1 MTNAWDAGAALLE
14 EPVVGQGRDWGLQM
28 PGGLL
33 PSAPRISGMSS
44 AQGAAF
50 PGQQWEFPCTERSSH
65 FLSPDGGGKTSVRL
79 LPCSASSPSSL
90 QPLFAF
96 PRISH
101 ERQTRPGAAGLFKGW
116 GTSGMLTRREKSTAG
131 LFNRAPSSAGLGDT
145 AGLPPERVNGGEQ
158 SNTGQR
164 GETDRQTD
172 RHYRFNRD
180 DPSGRSVHTSA

>member
-1 MTNAWDAGAALLE
+1 MGH
-14 EPVVGQGRDWGLQM
+14 GRVWGLQM
-28 PGGLL
+28 LGVLL

-79 LPCSASSPSSL
+79 LPCSASSPSSI

-131 LFNRAPSSAGLGDT
+131 LFNRAPSSGGWVTQPGSPRKGLMGESRAT
-145 AGLPPERVNGGEQ
+145 QGNEERQ
-158 SNTGQR
+158 
-164 GETDRQTD
+164 TDRQTLWI
-172 RHYRFNRD
+172 
-180 DPSGRSVHTSA
+180 